1 MSSSSSV
8 NNAAA
13 GQPSILTNMTSG
25 IELEVIAY
33 APSGVDPQRH
43 LSNALRQPF
52 LLPCS
57 KCNQTHCWKLPF
69 SGLLD
74 PKKFTQ
80 GSSYAGWKLIK
91 DGSVRPDKDELVHVP
106 TGSTFFN
113 MEIVSRVMNFTK
125 PTPCPLGQTYPC
137 TGEPLDWDAQTE
149 IFSVIQT
156 VNEAFSGPGYC
167 LAINK
172 NTGYHVHFGDGKN
185 SPPVKTS
192 LGMFGVFAALER
204 QLDQILTC
212 SRIPILRHRGH
223 PDPGVHRD
231 NAVYKYDQK
240 AKQSYFAG
248 SGSRVFLENL
258 RMKIDIISKTRDSR
272 IVASTLQD
280 ANVPAW
286 LDRLSEFD
294 TVKNFLDNYPNCS
307 AGRDLGSRYL
317 AVNLDNLYSKRGK
330 NTVEVRL
337 SPGSMDP
344 SEVYAWY
351 EFVGKLMLW
360 LSTPAIAHNSIILDI
375 WADPNSTVLDLI
387 KQIDASQFALDYYT
401 DRLTPDWAVR
411 RHSRLTSNIDDND
424 PFKAFKLAIENNR
437 LKDAHREAVDA
448 KISQKL
454 EGGYY
459 GQLPDTVF
467 KTLPAEI
474 QNHPDGHTLNMD
486 ACDYEQWADKA
497 IAVAKAIDFYA
508 PLSPTGSES
517 DCDCKMCQMEKC
529 GCKKCLKM
537 LRRLCCDCGCDC
549 KCCSK
554 KSLKLDLSSYLSDW
568 SEEFP
573 FRKTDTQKRTF
584 ATAPPPKGFPDTR
597 PDTPISSDDDEGL
610 PDTYPDTPAS
620 SDDDIDSSYY
630 GL

>member
-1 MSSSSSV
+1 MSSSNSV
-8 NNAAA
+8 NNAA
-13 GQPSILTNMTSG
+13 GQPSILTSMTSG

-33 APSGVDPQRH
+33 APSGVNPQHH
-43 LSNALRQPF
+43 LSNALRQPV

-57 KCNQTHCWKLPF
+57 KCSQTHMWKLPYL
-69 SGLLD
+69 GLLD
-74 PKKFTQ
+74 RKTFAE
-80 GSSYAGWKLIK
+80 GFSYAGWKTIK

-106 TGSTFFN
+106 SGSTFFN

-125 PTPCPLGQTYPC
+125 PTPCPPNQTYPC
-137 TGEPLDWDAQTE
+137 TGEPFEWEAQTE
-149 IFSVIQT
+149 IFSVIQRA
-156 VNEAFSGPGYC
+156 NEAFSDPGYC

-172 NTGYHVHFGDGKN
+172 NTGYHVHFGNGKN
-185 SPPVKTS
+185 QPPVKTS
-192 LGMFGVFAALER
+192 LGMFGVFTALER

-223 PDPGVHRD
+223 PDFGVPRP

-240 AKQSYFAG
+240 AKQSWFVG

-258 RMKIDIISKTRDSR
+258 RMVVDASSGKFEPAFLKNFAVVVDATISSGKCKPEDNHRAVTS
-272 IVASTLQD
+272 VLQD

-286 LDRLSEFD
+286 LGRLSEFNEVED
-294 TVKNFLDNYPNCS
+294 FLDDYPNRR
-307 AGRDLGSRYL
+307 AGEDLGSRYL
-317 AVNLDNLYSKRGK
+317 AVNLENLYSKRGK

-387 KQIDASQFALDYYT
+387 KQIGASQFCSDYYT

-411 RHSRLTSNIDDND
+411 RHSRLTSDIDDND

-459 GQLPDTVF
+459 GQLPETVF
-467 KTLPAEI
+467 KTLPDEI
-474 QNHPDGHTLNMD
+474 QNHPDSHTLNMD
-486 ACDYEQWADKA
+486 ACDYEKWADKA
-497 IAVAKAIDFYA
+497 IAVAKIIDLYA
-508 PLSPTGSES
+508 PFSPTDSES
-517 DCDCKMCQMEKC
+517 ECDCEWCQWGRCK
-529 GCKKCLKM
+529 CKKCRKIACKLCYDCSGFA
-537 LRRLCCDCGCDC
+537 RRG
-549 KCCSK
+549 SK
-554 KSLKLDLSSYLSDW
+554 HSLASHHSDS

-573 FRKTDTQKRTF
+573 FRKTDNSKRTF
-584 ATAPPPKGFPDTR
+584 ATPAPPKGFPDT
-597 PDTPISSDDDEGL
+597 
-610 PDTYPDTPAS
+610 PAS
-620 SDDDIDSSYY
+620 SENDVDLSYY

>member
-8 NNAAA
+8 KNAAA

-43 LSNALRQPF
+43 LSNALRQPI

-69 SGLLD
+69 LGLLD
-74 PKKFTQ
+74 RKDFPQ
-80 GSSYAGWKLIK
+80 GYSYAGWKMIK
-91 DGSVRPDKDELVHVP
+91 DGSVRPDNDELVHVP

-125 PTPCPLGQTYPC
+125 PTPCPLDQVYPC
-137 TGEPLDWDAQTE
+137 TGEPFAWDAKTE
-149 IFSVIQT
+149 IFTVIQR
-156 VNEAFSGPGYC
+156 VNEAFSDPGYC

-172 NTGYHVHFGDGKN
+172 NTGYHVHFGNGKN
-185 SPPVKTS
+185 QPPVKTS
-192 LGMFGVFAALER
+192 LGMFGVFTASER
-204 QLDQILTC
+204 QFDQIFTC
-212 SRIPILRHRGH
+212 SRIPILRYRGH
-223 PDPGVHRD
+223 PDPGLQQRP

-240 AKQSYFAG
+240 AKQSRFVG
-248 SGSRVFLENL
+248 SGSRFFLENL
-258 RMKIDIISKTRDSR
+258 HLQVDISSERFRPENRRAVIS
-272 IVASTLQD
+272 ALQD

-286 LDRLSEFD
+286 LERLSGFNK
-294 TVKNFLDNYPNCS
+294 VKDFLDLYANCS
-307 AGRDLGSRYL
+307 AGQQLPSRYL
-317 AVNLDNLYSKRGK
+317 AVNLDNLRSSDGK

-344 SEVYAWY
+344 SDVYAW
-351 EFVGKLMLW
+351 FDFTGKLMLW
-360 LSTPAIAHNSIILDI
+360 LSTPTIAHNSIVLDI

-387 KQIDASQFALDYYT
+387 KQIGATQFTVDYYT

-424 PFKAFKLAIENNR
+424 PFKAFKLTIENNR

-459 GQLPDTVF
+459 GQLPGSVF
-467 KTLPAEI
+467 KILPTAI
-474 QNHPDGHTLNMD
+474 QNHPDSHTLNMD
-486 ACDYEQWADKA
+486 ACDYEKWADNA
-497 IAVAKAIDFYA
+497 IAVARTIDFYA
-508 PLSPTGSES
+508 PLSPS
-517 DCDCKMCQMEKC
+517 DSNNECDCKLCQLENC
-529 GCKKCLKM
+529 GCKKCLKT
-537 LRRLCCDCGCDC
+537 LRRLCCDCDC

-554 KSLKLDLSSYLSDW
+554 KSRKHSLASHRFDS

-573 FRKTDTQKRTF
+573 FRKTDDQKRTF
-584 ATAPPPKGFPDTR
+584 ATPAPSKSPLDTR
-597 PDTPISSDDDEGL
+597 PDTPAS
-610 PDTYPDTPAS
+610 S
-620 SDDDIDSSYY
+620 SDDDIDLSYY

>member
-8 NNAAA
+8 NNAA

-25 IELEVIAY
+25 IELEVLAY

-43 LSNALRQPF
+43 LSNALRQPI

-57 KCNQTHCWKLPF
+57 KCNQTHSWKLPYL
-69 SGLLD
+69 GLLD
-74 PKKFTQ
+74 RQNFAE
-80 GSSYAGWKLIK
+80 GFSYAGWKTMK

-106 TGSTFFN
+106 SGSTFFN

-125 PTPCPLGQTYPC
+125 PTPCPLNQTYPC
-137 TGEPLDWDAQTE
+137 TGEPFEWEAQTE
-149 IFSVIQT
+149 IFSVIQRA
-156 VNEAFSGPGYC
+156 NEAFSGPGYC
-167 LAINK
+167 LAINR

-185 SPPVKTS
+185 QPPVKTS
-192 LGMFGVFAALER
+192 LGMFGVFTALER

-223 PDPGVHRD
+223 PDSGVPRP

-240 AKQSYFAG
+240 AKQSWYIG
-248 SGSRVFLENL
+248 SGSRFFLENL
-258 RMKIDIISKTRDSR
+258 RAQVDFISGRPDNR
-272 IVASTLQD
+272 RAVASTLQD
-280 ANVPAW
+280 ANVPGW
-286 LDRLSEFD
+286 LDKLSEFNI
-294 TVKNFLDNYPNCS
+294 VKDFMDLYPNCR
-307 AGRDLGSRYL
+307 AGEDLGSRYL
-317 AVNLDNLYSKRGK
+317 AVNLDNLRSSGGK

-351 EFVGKLMLW
+351 DFVGKLMLW

-387 KQIDASQFALDYYT
+387 KQIGASQFTTDYYT

-459 GQLPDTVF
+459 GQLPETVF
-467 KTLPAEI
+467 KTLPDEI
-474 QNHPDGHTLNMD
+474 QNHPDSHTLNMG
-486 ACDYEQWADKA
+486 ACDYEKWADKA
-497 IAVAKAIDFYA
+497 IAVAKAIEFYA
-508 PLSPTGSES
+508 PFSPTDSDSE
-517 DCDCKMCQMEKC
+517 CDCKMCQLENC
-529 GCKKCLKM
+529 GCKKCLKI
-537 LRRLCCDCGCDC
+537 LRRLCCDC
-549 KCCSK
+549 KNHSK
-554 KSLKLDLSSYLSDW
+554 KSLKFSFASHLSDS
-568 SEEFP
+568 SEEFS
-573 FRKTDTQKRTF
+573 FRKTDNSKRTF
-584 ATAPPPKGFPDTR
+584 ATPAPPEGFPDTR
-597 PDTPISSDDDEGL
+597 PDTS
-610 PDTYPDTPAS
+610 AS
-620 SDDDIDSSYY
+620 SENDVDLSYY